1 MNSFPGTLLNVSF
14 LKMKLNLTQVLE
26 NSRALPSIS
35 SKIFVANS
43 ATTDYNTVISIC
55 AVNAPFSL
63 TTFLANTV
71 VLSAFYKIS
80 NLHSPTN
87 ILLAC
92 LTASDLAV
100 GLVVQPLFMLYH
112 VARLPDCQVDFDV
125 ISKVFSIS
133 SYWLCS
139 VSFAIVTAV
148 GVDRLLALELHL
160 RYNEL
165 VTNSRTGYIVFLIW
179 VVCGLLSGTRQLND
193 KLFFSLLALLIMTC
207 LFGTFF
213 VYFRIYGIVHRHR
226 AQIHA
231 QEVSRRG
238 IANLAAVERLKK
250 SAVSIFYVYCF
261 FLLCYVPYLSAVISL
276 FVMGKRPPVVFNVTV
291 TIVYINSTLNPLL
304 YCWRIREIR
313 KAVKQTLF
321 RLLCPRP

>member
-1 MNSFPGTLLNVSF
+1 MLLNVFFSN
-14 LKMKLNLTQVLE
+14 MKLNLTQVLE
-26 NSRALPSIS
+26 NSSALPTNS
-35 SKIFVANS
+35 SKIFIVN
-43 ATTDYNTVISIC
+43 TQKEDYNTVISIC

-63 TTFLANTV
+63 TNFLANAV
-71 VLSAFYKIS
+71 VLSAFYKTS

-92 LTASDLAV
+92 LTVSDLAV

-112 VARLPDCQVDFDV
+112 VARLPDSQVDFDV

-133 SYWLCS
+133 SYWLCG
-139 VSFAIVTAV
+139 VSFAIFAAV

-160 RYNEL
+160 RYSEL

-179 VVCGLLSGTRQLND
+179 VVCGLLSGTRQLDD

-213 VYFRIYGIVHRHR
+213 VYFRIYRIVHRHR

-231 QEVSRRG
+231 QEVSCRG
-238 IANLAAVERLKK
+238 IANLASVERLKK
-250 SAVSIFYVYCF
+250 SAVSIFYVYCL

-276 FVMGKRPPVVFNVTV
+276 FVKGKRLPVVFNATV

-313 KAVKQTLF
+313 KAVRQILF
-321 RLLCPRP
+321 RLFCPRP

>member
-14 LKMKLNLTQVLE
+14 LKMKLNLTQVLK
-26 NSRALPSIS
+26 NSRALLTNS

-43 ATTDYNTVISIC
+43 PTTDYNTVISIC
-55 AVNAPFSL
+55 AVNSPFSL

-71 VLSAFYKIS
+71 VLSAFYKTS

-112 VARLPDCQVDFDV
+112 AARLPDCQVDFDV

-139 VSFAIVTAV
+139 DSFAIVTAV